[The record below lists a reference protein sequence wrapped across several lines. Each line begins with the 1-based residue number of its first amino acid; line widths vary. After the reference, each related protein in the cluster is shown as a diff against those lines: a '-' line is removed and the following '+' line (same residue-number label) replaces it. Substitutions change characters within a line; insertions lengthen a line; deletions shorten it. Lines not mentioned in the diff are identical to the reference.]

1 MENMDRREFIRNAV
15 IGGAGLVVAATGG
28 LILLTRKSGDERYKG
43 EITVPKAD
51 TPAVG
56 SDPATSASGHFH
68 LINNDDGAL
77 ALYWAC
83 THQGCKVPWNEDQ
96 GQFHCPCH
104 NSTFDRHGVVT
115 SGPAPRPLSTF
126 PIAVAANG
134 DIVVNTESPIS
145 RNDYEPDQSVKLGA
159 S

>member
-15 IGGAGLVVAATGG
+15 IGGAGLVIAATGG
-28 LILLTRKSGDERYKG
+28 LILLTRRSGNERYKG
-43 EITVPKAD
+43 EITIPKAD
-51 TPAVG
+51 LPAVG
-56 SDPATSASGHFH
+56 SDPATSESGQFH

-83 THQGCKVPWNEDQ
+83 THQGCKTPWKSGE

-126 PIAVAANG
+126 PVTVAQSG
-134 DIVVNTESPIS
+134 DVVVNTTVPQS
-145 RNDYEPDQSVKLGA
+145 RSDYEPSQSVKLGT

>member
-1 MENMDRREFIRNAV
+1 MENMNRREFVRNAI

-28 LILLTRKSGDERYKG
+28 LILLTRKSGNERYKG
-43 EITVPKAD
+43 ELTVPKAD
-51 TPAVG
+51 IPKSGA
-56 SDPATSASGHFH
+56 DPASSDSGHFH
-68 LINNDDGAL
+68 LINNEDGAL

-83 THQGCKVPWNEDQ
+83 THQGCKVPWQEGQ

-126 PIAVAANG
+126 PISVTANG
-134 DIVVNTESPIS
+134 DIVVNTVSATS
-145 RNDYEPDQSVKLGA
+145 RNDYEPDQSVKLGSA
-159 S
+159 